1 MQRELRLVLLVV
13 FIMFQWVVAVTVSG
27 QTEKFPTYVQNASV
41 PGLSQGTSDIC
52 GSAFIDKD
60 GIFRWMYSFAGYA
73 QSDAGDSWIKVN
85 TNTDMG
91 KLNTSWGT
99 TTTCNTYWN
108 RAGTIAYKTDLN
120 TPKVASPYQDDH
132 DDAVGTWV
140 DPSNGY
146 WYSVIND
153 EYCFNPLGA
162 TTQTQNERISTGV
175 HSNRVLSC
183 YSTDKGVTWKLIGQV
198 ATTPWNDNNENA
210 TKVVYPGSTW
220 SYGLAGTRFF
230 VDNINGYFYCLYNTH
245 VNWSPGYS
253 SLLVYFHL
261 ARSPIS
267 AKMADG
273 SWNVWSNGAWT
284 NSALKGIPGW
294 IGNPMGAGNPN
305 TLAVTYKPLND
316 SLIFT
321 GTGMDGSSIHMSYT
335 KVASSG
341 VYTFKNAV
349 GDSYKVD
356 FSKSTITNSAG
367 ATVPSV
373 SYSDPALDA
382 TVTLSIASSKLQIK
396 QVNNLTGHSVTGSV
410 GSGNPLFKDT
420 KTDRVFFPNNTQ
432 YQNAFSYNVYSGNYR
447 SIGYDAYVYETED
460 LGSPNTFSIVGKDPG
475 HPGSYETQLDHGSLT
490 NQQVSSFSYRMISD
504 ASGSQMQFSM
514 KAPAAGQTYFSAYSP
529 PKDSSGT
536 TIAPATIYTIKV
548 GGTLLKENASEQ
560 WKFVPVPDEFFP
572 TNNSGF
578 YRIQNVT
585 TGNYLEVAG
594 STVPAKRAIGAA
606 LAWGPMEA
614 AFSPT
619 ANSGNGSGCGS
630 DQWYLLPVGNATP
643 AFLTPSSTPAEIAA
657 ACNTSTKGII
667 TYKLVNRTSALA
679 VEFVNGIP
687 TLQGHKFGKGNPQ
700 SLIIRPFVLSS
711 VNEIS
716 ESDFTLYPVPASTSL
731 DLVIN
736 NNNLQHITLS
746 LIDLLGKK
754 VLERKITDNAAHIDV
769 SGYEQGIYFVEL
781 KTGQSSFTKKIAII
795 R

>member
-1 MQRELRLVLLVV
+1 MKKKLHFVLIVATVILLRGS
-13 FIMFQWVVAVTVSG
+13 IIPAWG
-27 QTEKFPTYVQNASV
+27 QTEKFPTYIQNAKV
-41 PGLSQGTSDIC
+41 PSLSQGTSDIC
-52 GSAFIDKD
+52 GSAFIDKN
-60 GIFRWMYSFAGYA
+60 GNFRWMYSFAGYA

-85 TNTDMG
+85 TNTDLG

-108 RAGTIAYKTDLN
+108 KPGTIAYQTDLN

-132 DDAVGTWV
+132 DDAVGTWI
-140 DPSNGY
+140 DPETGY
-146 WYSVIND
+146 WYAVIND

-162 TTQTQNERISTGV
+162 STQTVNQRIATGV

-183 YSTDKGVTWKLIGQV
+183 YSTDNGVTWKLIGQV

-210 TKVVYPGSTW
+210 TKVVYPGTTW

-230 VDNINGYFYCLYNTH
+230 IDNINGYFYCLYNTH

-273 SWNVWSNGAWT
+273 SWNVWNNGQWV
-284 NSALKGIPGW
+284 NPALRGIPGW
-294 IGNPMGAGNPN
+294 IGSPMGAGNPN

-335 KVASSG
+335 KVTSSG
-341 VYTFKNAV
+341 IYTFKNAV

-432 YQNAFSYNVYSGNYR
+432 YQNAFSYNVYSGKYR

-460 LGSPNTFSIVGKDPG
+460 LGAPNTFSIVGKDPG

-504 ASGSQMQFSM
+504 ASASQMQFSM
-514 KAPAAGQTYFSAYSP
+514 KEPTAGQTYYSAYTP

-536 TIAPATIYTIKV
+536 TIASSTAYTIKV
-548 GGTLLKENASEQ
+548 GGILLKENVSDQ

-585 TGNYLEVAG
+585 TGNYLQVSG
-594 STVPAKRAIGAA
+594 STVQAKRAMGAA
-606 LAWGPMEA
+606 LTWGPMEA
-614 AFSPT
+614 GFNPT
-619 ANSGNGSGCGS
+619 ANNGNGSGCGS
-630 DQWYLLPVGNATP
+630 DQWYLLPIGKATP
-643 AFLTPSSTPAEIAA
+643 AYLTPTSSPAEIAA

-667 TYKLVNRTSALA
+667 SYKLVNRTSALA
-679 VEFVNGIP
+679 VEFVNGKP
-687 TLQGHKFGKGNPQ
+687 TLQGHKYGQGNVQ
-700 SLIIRPFVLSS
+700 ALIIKPTTLNNI
-711 VNEIS
+711 NEIS
-716 ESDFTLYPVPASTSL
+716 ESDFTIYPVPASSIL
-731 DLVIN
+731 DIAIN
-736 NNNLQHITLS
+736 NNNYRNMSLS
-746 LIDLLGKK
+746 LINVLGEK
-754 VLERKITDNAAHIDV
+754 VLEKKITDNAIHIDV
-769 SGYEQGIYFVEL
+769 SGYEQGIYFLEL
-781 KTGQSSFTKKIAII
+781 NTDRSTFTKKIAVV